1 MLFNSLD
8 IANKKNFKL
17 YGSFNPSKYNLESND
32 FYDGMHCKEKVI
44 KKIFLN

>member
-17 YGSFNPSKYNLESND
+17 YGSFNPPKYNLESND
-32 FYDGMHCKEKVI
+32 FMTEI
-44 KKIFLN
+44 